1 MTKFATPTLADAGS
15 NVVRPDAAAQQ
26 AEVARR
32 AEQSGLSSVKNL
44 FSAET
49 IGSAYQLTPV
59 AMAGWSATGFAY
71 PPDPSFR
78 LSPEQISEFID
89 GIDPAYAPMVTQARS
104 AEHMAFLK
112 GQAQELSRKRQV
124 LADAGWGGSIAA
136 VGSQI
141 LEPVN
146 LSAMVAGNYAAAAAP
161 FVTGVQAARAS
172 RLSRA
177 VQNGFVQAGTSAA
190 VEGVRNVVDP
200 TAMPGASVA
209 NVLSDLAMGGAVGGL
224 SDQARYVRALAG
236 GAGAAAPQAAYIA
249 VSDDVRT
256 EEASSIM
263 FWSLVMGGGFSAIAP
278 ATRLDNAIANAAT
291 EFDKKVDALTIHSM
305 NLPLTRRGRAVLGQ
319 YAPDLATERANAQ
332 VAQMAGI
339 EGPPRPVEVRS
350 AATEVPTTPGVKQP
364 WEMTAQEY
372 GAHLIQRDGIDP
384 KYVVSISENGSLV
397 MLKGAPKAETRSGAR
412 GSIKDGINNRGNINA
427 ALLDAVNRNT
437 DHPLTLPDGYVR
449 EGDYYVYR
457 GTDAPPTPRSAATE
471 VLVNRTRVE
480 GDIADAFG
488 KEATTILPVVD
499 AYAKGWARSTGK
511 SVDDYYAGLRVQK
524 GGKPGEG
531 ALMQDAEKNAPVWYS
546 KLSEVVDQKMGG
558 AMDADQLKAMLQN
571 NGVKPEELEWSQIGN
586 LKGKVTK
593 QQVLDHLAENAV
605 QVTET
610 TLGGVDGLEINSI
623 RALYGVDSP
632 QYRGAHEAYMAGKSN
647 FSGTP
652 KFSSYVTPGGSD
664 YRELLLTLPDRTVR
678 PKPEYNTN
686 FDTFAKGRGYTD
698 EQIEKA
704 WRNDSDPLY
713 AEWHSGR
720 FPKQGQPNFTSS
732 HFPDTPNPVAHVRIN
747 TRTDADGKKVLFIE
761 EIQSDWHQKGREK
774 GYGSGAVYGPD
785 IPLRAISRNGGG
797 FWEVTTTGDEFITNV
812 TKHDGGM
819 DEASAI
825 AEARRRLAAEPH
837 RVRHPDAVP
846 DAPFKKSWHE
856 LAMKRMI
863 RYAAENGYDR
873 VAWTTGAMQAERYG
887 LAKQV
892 SAIHVGKEPS
902 GKFWMAADDVDG
914 RPSVISKG
922 DLSETELADHVG
934 KDLAKR
940 AIGDLSA
947 SKYHNSGF
955 KYEGVDLKIG
965 GEGMKGFY
973 DKMLVTDTNKLI
985 KRHGAKVGEVNVE
998 TAPAEFSPDENVTMP
1013 PEHSTVHGF
1022 DVTPS
1027 MKQDALGK
1035 GMPLFQDA
1043 RGSFEV
1049 NASGQRVI
1057 RALTDPNASTLPHEV
1072 GHDFLH
1078 NLPAMDPDLAERA
1091 AKALGAKSHAK
1102 IGVEHQEKF
1111 ARGFEAYLRGGKAPS
1126 AALKE
1131 VFEKFKQ
1138 WLTDIY
1144 QTIKGSPLEGK
1155 MNKDLR
1161 AVFDEML
1168 TRGDVDAPP
1177 KPPAATVAPA
1187 APIEPKVFY
1196 VPTDPYTKTQVG
1208 ATNVGA
1214 AQAAATTP
1222 KPIDPKID
1230 IYDFSNIHDGST
1242 RFVGKVKGIPTIRFD
1257 QGALAG
1263 QSAIS
1268 EYRALNNLFSTDPVS
1283 RMSSNGTETVA
1294 PFSLMESN
1302 VAHVRNV
1309 FDNEY
1314 MGKAKPTYEAWVK
1327 ENAKTGIGNMGARI
1341 WGDANSDAF
1350 ARAVADAIDTLA
1362 AGGTVSSPAL
1372 RQAAMDTESL
1382 MKGQWKLMHHWGV
1395 EGVDQPNA
1403 PIANYVP
1410 HRYKRPAIDDL
1421 ISKHAGNRDELIQA
1435 IGQQV
1440 IRPNLKARGT
1450 QTAADLDALA
1460 DVFARAIID
1469 KGGMP
1474 GVEDSFIHGL
1484 SSSDADDLIDQL
1496 GFTNDP
1502 VAAAHIR
1509 TYVAPEG
1516 GKPSFLQQRIPLN
1529 PLQSFTTSQGT
1540 FRMKDVMERNIFT
1553 LAHSYVRRS
1562 TGQASLAAAEPVFQK
1577 MYGTTDRISSPRAFS
1592 AYLQKK
1598 AKELQ
1603 TTMGIAPEEANIARL
1618 EASYKAVAGLPMWT
1632 PGSRSAD
1639 AWGSITRSVINMN
1652 FFRLMSNIRS
1662 AMNPM
1667 QDFAGAIS
1675 GPDGTMGAAKRFFP
1689 DAFSIVT
1696 KMRTGQRPDAALI
1709 RTANEMGLGLH
1720 GNHFLS
1726 GIGDTEGYY
1735 HPILQQIENVTG
1747 TLARVGA
1754 HTSLQDVGQRFSE
1767 RMTYNREAQS
1777 FLDLADTVLDERRV
1791 LQDGMTPAQA
1801 KVVQEQIKQ
1810 HAIVKDGVLMN
1821 ENFKDWTN
1829 PRAAWMYRMMMRRR
1843 VMRSLNLGDKTQQ
1856 PLTIAGIPT
1865 SSPAGRMVS
1874 QFRRFPL
1881 MAQTNKIGAG
1891 LDRGS
1896 AFMAHSFISG
1906 GVSAMMAYSVGVYLD
1921 SIGRPDQQEY
1931 LDRMLSDEMIAK
1943 AAFGRNAMTALT
1955 PAAIDTLVAMTDNKP
1970 IFAPT
1975 RVTGLGQDNG
1985 ALSLWTQNPTG
1996 DWFASALGSIAA
2008 FRAPI
2013 DSNYDFSQRNMR
2025 AIEGATW
2032 VPKAF
2037 GISNALRSMSSGLPE
2052 RSKQDQ

>member
-1 MTKFATPTLADAGS
+1 VPPKDATPS
-15 NVVRPDAAAQQ
+15 VVT
-26 AEVARR
+26 EVRR
-32 AEQSGLSSVKNL
+32 AEVPKDAPWLK
-44 FSAET
+44 T
-49 IGSAYQLTPV
+49 K
-59 AMAGWSATGFAY
+59 
-71 PPDPSFR
+71 
-78 LSPEQISEFID
+78 EQ
-89 GIDPAYAPMVTQARS
+89 YV
-104 AEHMAFLK
+104 
-112 GQAQELSRKRQV
+112 
-124 LADAGWGGSIAA
+124 ADAERADMEATMLDDYIQEQADSGVDPKTIAE
-136 VGSQI
+136 S
-141 LEPVN
+141 
-146 LSAMVAGNYAAAAAP
+146 
-161 FVTGVQAARAS
+161 
-172 RLSRA
+172 
-177 VQNGFVQAGTSAA
+177 AGTS
-190 VEGVRNVVDP
+190 VDYVNRILNP
-200 TAMPGASVA
+200 IDDVADNDFYTPSEQHEASV
-209 NVLSDLAMGGAVGGL
+209 
-224 SDQARYVRALAG
+224 R
-236 GAGAAAPQAAYIA
+236 
-249 VSDDVRT
+249 
-256 EEASSIM
+256 
-263 FWSLVMGGGFSAIAP
+263 
-278 ATRLDNAIANAAT
+278 
-291 EFDKKVDALTIHSM
+291 
-305 NLPLTRRGRAVLGQ
+305 
-319 YAPDLATERANAQ
+319 
-332 VAQMAGI
+332 
-339 EGPPRPVEVRS
+339 
-350 AATEVPTTPGVKQP
+350 
-364 WEMTAQEY
+364 
-372 GAHLIQRDGIDP
+372 
-384 KYVVSISENGSLV
+384 
-397 MLKGAPKAETRSGAR
+397 
-412 GSIKDGINNRGNINA
+412 A
-427 ALLDAVNRNT
+427 ALD
-437 DHPLTLPDGYVR
+437 DGQPV
-449 EGDYYVYR
+449 
-457 GTDAPPTPRSAATE
+457 PPE
-471 VLVNRTRVE
+471 VLR
-480 GDIADAFG
+480 
-488 KEATTILPVVD
+488 
-499 AYAKGWARSTGK
+499 
-511 SVDDYYAGLRVQK
+511 DY
-524 GGKPGEG
+524 
-531 ALMQDAEKNAPVWYS
+531 
-546 KLSEVVDQKMGG
+546 
-558 AMDADQLKAMLQN
+558 
-571 NGVKPEELEWSQIGN
+571 
-586 LKGKVTK
+586 
-593 QQVLDHLAENAV
+593 
-605 QVTET
+605 
-610 TLGGVDGLEINSI
+610 
-623 RALYGVDSP
+623 P
-632 QYRGAHEAYMAGKSN
+632 Q
-647 FSGTP
+647 
-652 KFSSYVTPGGSD
+652 
-664 YRELLLTLPDRTVR
+664 
-678 PKPEYNTN
+678 
-686 FDTFAKGRGYTD
+686 
-698 EQIEKA
+698 
-704 WRNDSDPLY
+704 
-713 AEWHSGR
+713 
-720 FPKQGQPNFTSS
+720 
-732 HFPDTPNPVAHVRIN
+732 
-747 TRTDADGKKVLFIE
+747 
-761 EIQSDWHQKGREK
+761 
-774 GYGSGAVYGPD
+774 
-785 IPLRAISRNGGG
+785 
-797 FWEVTTTGDEFITNV
+797 
-812 TKHDGGM
+812 
-819 DEASAI
+819 
-825 AEARRRLAAEPH
+825 
-837 RVRHPDAVP
+837 
-846 DAPFKKSWHE
+846 
-856 LAMKRMI
+856 
-863 RYAAENGYDR
+863 
-873 VAWTTGAMQAERYG
+873 
-887 LAKQV
+887 
-892 SAIHVGKEPS
+892 
-902 GKFWMAADDVDG
+902 
-914 RPSVISKG
+914 
-922 DLSETELADHVG
+922 
-934 KDLAKR
+934 
-940 AIGDLSA
+940 
-947 SKYHNSGF
+947 
-955 KYEGVDLKIG
+955 
-965 GEGMKGFY
+965 
-973 DKMLVTDTNKLI
+973 
-985 KRHGAKVGEVNVE
+985 
-998 TAPAEFSPDENVTMP
+998 
-1013 PEHSTVHGF
+1013 
-1022 DVTPS
+1022 
-1027 MKQDALGK
+1027 
-1035 GMPLFQDA
+1035 
-1043 RGSFEV
+1043 
-1049 NASGQRVI
+1049 
-1057 RALTDPNASTLPHEV
+1057 
-1072 GHDFLH
+1072 
-1078 NLPAMDPDLAERA
+1078 LAERA
-1091 AKALGAKSHAK
+1091 SKPAKES
-1102 IGVEHQEKF
+1102 
-1111 ARGFEAYLRGGKAPS
+1111 S
-1126 AALKE
+1126 AA
-1131 VFEKFKQ
+1131 
-1138 WLTDIY
+1138 T
-1144 QTIKGSPLEGK
+1144 
-1155 MNKDLR
+1155 
-1161 AVFDEML
+1161 A
-1168 TRGDVDAPP
+1168 
-1177 KPPAATVAPA
+1177 APA

-1553 LAHSYVRRS
+1553 LTHSYVRRS

-1603 TTMGIAPEEANIARL
+1603 TTMGIAPEESNIARL

-1639 AWGSITRSVINMN
+1639 AWGSIVRSIINNN
-1652 FFRLMSNIRS
+1652 FFRLMSGPRS
-1662 AMNPM
+1662 AMNPI
-1667 QDFAGAIS
+1667 QDFVGAIS

-1709 RTANEMGLGLH
+1709 RTANEMGLGVR

-1726 GIGDTEGYY
+1726 GIRDTEGYY
-1735 HPILQQIENVTG
+1735 HPRLQQIENVTG
-1747 TLARVGA
+1747 TLARIGA
-1754 HTSLQDVGQRFSE
+1754 RTSLQDVGQDFAE

-1791 LQDGMTPAQA
+1791 LQDGVTPAQM
-1801 KVVQEQIKQ
+1801 KVIQEQIKQ
-1810 HAIVKDGVLMN
+1810 HAVVKDGVLMD
-1821 ENFKDWTN
+1821 ENFNAWTN

-1843 VMRSLNLGDKTQQ
+1843 VNRSLNLGDATQQ

-1865 SSPAGRMVS
+1865 ASPLGRMVS

-1891 LDRGS
+1891 LDRGA
-1896 AFMAHSFISG
+1896 AFMAHATVSG

-1931 LDRMLSDEMIAK
+1931 LDRMLSDEMIMK

-1955 PAAIDTLVAMTDNKP
+1955 PAAVDTLVAMTDNKP